1 MGGLGLQLGNRGGA
15 RGVQKFD
22 DAPESNNA
30 VSSGCSV
37 SGATRGVVGLQGF
50 PIGATLG
57 LHVGFGLGKGVGLQ
71 L

>member
-1 MGGLGLQLGNRGGA
+1 MGGLGLLNGNRGGA
-15 RGVQKFD
+15 RGVQKLD
-22 DAPESNNA
+22 EAPESNKA

-37 SGATRGVVGLQGF
+37 SDATRGKGVEQGF

>member
-1 MGGLGLQLGNRGGA
+1 MRGLGFLLGSRGGA

-22 DAPESNNA
+22 DAPESSKL

-37 SGATRGVVGLQGF
+37 SGATRGTEGLQGLQ
-50 PIGATLG
+50 IGATLG
-57 LHVGFGLGKGVGLQ
+57 LLVGFGLDKGVGLQ

>member
-1 MGGLGLQLGNRGGA
+1 M
-15 RGVQKFD
+15 QKLD
-22 DAPESNNA
+22 DAPESNKA

-37 SGATRGVVGLQGF
+37 SDATGGNGVEQGF